1 MTLSFLLERI
11 KFRIFRM
18 EWGEMSRRVPD
29 GRHGSDRSPRWDT
42 HGSDPMNELEFF
54 TGKD

>member
-1 MTLSFLLERI
+1 
-11 KFRIFRM
+11 M